1 MLRLYEPVAATVVL
15 ILGLTFWESVYSDRF
30 SGSGITAEEFGKQFV
45 KIPMTV
51 GPWQGATQEVDKK
64 TLEVAGAV
72 NHVSRKYTNATTGAS
87 VDLWLVVGHARDIG
101 RHTPDICYP
110 SHGFAQDGD
119 ILRQRIEIP
128 GEEPATFYT
137 ARFRNEAALGGGA
150 VQRVFWAWNPNRP
163 DEPQWIAPE
172 GQRRYFANNPALY
185 KMYFTANMKDRD
197 EPVAENMAVEFAKA
211 MLPEINRALFPDR
224 YPAVEPSAEKKPGD
238 ASAAG
243 NAAAP
248 AGAATAGEKAAID
261 APAPATT
268 GE

>member
-1 MLRLYEPVAATVVL
+1 MLRLYVPVAATVAL
-15 ILGLTFWESVYSDRF
+15 ILGLTFWESLYSDRF
-30 SGSGITAEEFGKQFV
+30 TGSGITAEEFGKQFT
-45 KIPMTV
+45 KIPKEV
-51 GPWQGATQEVDKK
+51 GSWIGTDSEVDKK

-72 NHVSRKYTNATTGAS
+72 NHVSRTYRNSTTGAS

-128 GEEPATFYT
+128 SEEPATFFT

-163 DEPQWIAPE
+163 DEPQWIAPD
-172 GQRRYFANNPALY
+172 GQRRYFANNSALY

-197 EPVAENMAVEFAKA
+197 EPVAENVAVEFAKV
-211 MLPEINRALFPDR
+211 MLPAVNRALFPDR
-224 YPAVEPSAEKKPGD
+224 YPAEPNAEAKPTGD
-238 ASAAG
+238 AAAAG
-243 NAAAP
+243 NAAT
-248 AGAATAGEKAAID
+248 GAAESGAA
-261 APAPATT
+261 AAVQAPATT

>member
-1 MLRLYEPVAATVVL
+1 MLRLYVPVAATVVL
-15 ILGLTFWESVYSDRF
+15 ILGLTIWESVYSDRF
-30 SGSGITAEEFGKQFV
+30 TGSGITAEEFGKQFV
-45 KIPMTV
+45 KIPETV
-51 GPWQGATQEVDKK
+51 GSWVGTNREVDKK

-72 NHVSRKYTNATTGAS
+72 NHVSRTYTNSATGAS

-119 ILRQRIEIP
+119 ILRQRLEIP
-128 GEEPATFYT
+128 GEEPATFFT
-137 ARFRNEAALGGGA
+137 ARFRNEAAFGGGA

-163 DEPQWIAPE
+163 DEPQWIAPD

-197 EPVAENMAVEFAKA
+197 ETVAENVAVEFAKI
-211 MLPEINRALFPDR
+211 MLPVVNRALFPER
-224 YPAVEPSAEKKPGD
+224 YPAEPNEEQKPAD
-238 ASAAG
+238 VAASADI
-243 NAAAP
+243 AAAP
-248 AGAATAGEKAAID
+248 AGATAAGDAASVKP
-261 APAPATT
+261 PAPATV